1 MNIWKN
7 KKWVPMLLKEIE
19 KPFDSK
25 DYIFE
30 LKFDGIRAVLFVS
43 PNKVI
48 VQTRNKQDIS
58 NLFPELQNIK
68 ELVKENTIFDGE
80 IVAFQNG
87 LPSFSKLQERSHL
100 KNISKIKNQSIESPI
115 VFVCFD
121 ILYKGSKDLTN
132 LSLLERKDIL
142 DSYSENDYFIKT
154 KWLNEQ
160 GTSYFKEI
168 QKLNLEGIVAK
179 KKDSP
184 YIINTRSNNWL
195 KIKNFKQ
202 ETFFIG
208 GYTDTNKNA
217 SLTLYLGEKRRNK
230 LYFVGKVS
238 MAKKHKLYNQII
250 KCKINKTSSFYD
262 YKKEINYITPKLTC
276 KVQYIERTKSNH
288 LRQPIFKEK

>member
-238 MAKKHKLYNQII
+238 N
-250 KCKINKTSSFYD
+250 N
-262 YKKEINYITPKLTC
+262 
-276 KVQYIERTKSNH
+276 
-288 LRQPIFKEK
+288 